1 LNVQAADRRIE
12 EPGGVAG
19 DGDGGDRVQPLVKA
33 DDLHLSYGPT
43 HVLRGAS
50 FLIHPGDK
58 IALVGPNGAGKT
70 TLFKLLTGALRP
82 DVGSIEFS
90 RDLRIAYLPQV
101 PDIAPETPVQDIL
114 AAATATAERIAKEL
128 AALEE
133 WMAGPT
139 AWEEPDAQEKMAR
152 YTDLQTQ
159 LATEKAKGKATN
171 SPLLNDL
178 GLPEETL
185 GANFGSLSGGERSKV
200 LLAKALSAAKETD
213 LLLLDEPTNHMDIP
227 TVEFIEQYLMDLKG
241 SVVVSAHDKYL
252 LDNVADRVFEVDHRR
267 IASYTGNY
275 TAYQGQRRAY
285 AAAVEAKRRR
295 NFNEVQ
301 RQLKIIEELKTR
313 NKFDAQVRSR
323 RTRMK
328 TIGQVTEVAPTQRKS
343 FRLLFQSESVPKE
356 CMQVSNVSKRFG
368 DRQLFSGVEFEVDG
382 GDKIGLIGPN
392 GAGKSTLIKILT
404 GRLKPDTGSV
414 QLKPAVSV
422 GYFDQHHE
430 GMEPERSLIDEVRT
444 LRDPPPPD
452 EWSRGLLGR
461 FHFSGDEVFKKVKEL
476 SGGERARLALAKFI
490 VGRHNLLVLDEPT
503 NHLDLESQEIVATA
517 LREYEGTLIVVSH
530 NRSFLDDI
538 CTRTAVIAHRRV
550 GVFPGNYS
558 DASAEARFKDFV
570 QSGAKGRYKV
580 LRAFKDWE
588 KDVKYHQGD
597 TITVTGL
604 ETQGF
609 RRLLRWAESEGRIEL
624 VA

>member
-1 LNVQAADRRIE
+1 
-12 EPGGVAG
+12 
-19 DGDGGDRVQPLVKA
+19 VQPLIKA

-70 TLFKLLTGALRP
+70 TIFKLLMGQLRP
-82 DVGSIEFS
+82 DLGAIEFS
-90 RDLRIAYLPQV
+90 RDLRVSYLPQV
-101 PDIAPETPVQDIL
+101 PDIPPATPVIEL
-114 AAATATAERIAKEL
+114 LSAPTATAERLAKEL
-128 AALEE
+128 AAYEE
-133 WMAGPT
+133 WMASPT
-139 AWEEPDAQEKMAR
+139 AWDEPDAQEKMAR
-152 YTDLQTQ
+152 YAELQTQ
-159 LATEKAKGKATN
+159 LATEKAKGKATD

-185 GANFGSLSGGERSKV
+185 DATFGALSGGERSKV
-200 LLAKALSAAKETD
+200 LLCKALSSAKDTD

-227 TVEFIEQYLMDLKG
+227 TVEFIEAYLMDLKG

-252 LDNVADRVFEVDHRR
+252 LDNVADRVFEVDHKRV
-267 IASYTGNY
+267 ASYTGNY
-275 TAYQGQRRAY
+275 TSYQGQRRAM
-285 AAAVEAKRRR
+285 AAAIEAKRRK
-295 NFNEVQ
+295 NLNEVQ
-301 RQLKIIEELKTR
+301 RQLKIIEELKVR

-328 TIGQVTEVAPTQRKS
+328 TIETVDAVAPSQRKS
-343 FRLLFQSESVPKE
+343 FRLLFQSETVPKE
-356 CMQVSNVSKRFG
+356 CMQVEGLSKRFG
-368 DRQLFSGVEFEVDG
+368 DRLLFSGVEFEVDG
-382 GDKIGLIGPN
+382 GDKIGLVGPN
-392 GAGKSTLIKILT
+392 GCGKSTLIKLLT

-414 QLKPAVSV
+414 TLKPAVTV

-430 GMEPERSLIDEVRT
+430 TLQPERSLIDEVRT

-461 FHFSGDEVFKKVKEL
+461 FHFVGDEVYKKVKEL

-503 NHLDLESQEIVATA
+503 NHLDLESQDIVATA
-517 LREYEGTLIVVSH
+517 LREYEGTLIIVSH

-538 CTRTAVIAHRRV
+538 CTRTAIIAHRKV

-558 DASAEARFKDFV
+558 DAAADRRLQDFV
-570 QSGAKGRYKV
+570 QSGAKGRYRVTK
-580 LRAFKDWE
+580 AFKDWE
-588 KDVKYHQGD
+588 KDVKYHQGE
-597 TITVTGL
+597 TITITGL
-604 ETQGF
+604 ETQAF
-609 RRLLRWAESEGRIEL
+609 RRLLRWAESDGRLEL
-624 VA
+624 MS

>member
-1 LNVQAADRRIE
+1 M
-12 EPGGVAG
+12 
-19 DGDGGDRVQPLVKA
+19 QPLVKA

-50 FLIHPGDK
+50 FIIHPGDK

-70 TLFKLLTGALRP
+70 SIFKMLSGALRP
-82 DVGSIEFS
+82 DLGAIEFS

-101 PDIAPETPVQDIL
+101 PDIPPATPVIEL
-114 AAATATAERIAKEL
+114 LSAPTATAQRLAREL
-128 AALEE
+128 ADLES
-133 WMAGPT
+133 WMASPT
-139 AWEEPDAQEKMAR
+139 AWDEPDANEKMAR
-152 YTDLQTQ
+152 YTDVQTQ
-159 LATEKAKGKATN
+159 YATEKAKGTATN

-185 GANFGSLSGGERSKV
+185 EATFGSLSGGERSKV
-200 LLAKALSAAKETD
+200 LLCKALSAAKETD

-252 LDNVADRVFEVDHRR
+252 LDNVADRVFEIDGRR
-267 IASYTGNY
+267 IADYTGDY
-275 TAYQGQRRAY
+275 TSFQAQKRALALAI
-285 AAAVEAKRRR
+285 AAKKKRQYH
-295 NFNEVQ
+295 EVQ
-301 RQLKIIEELKTR
+301 RQLRIIEELKVR

-328 TIGQVTEVAPTQRKS
+328 HIEQVREVSPTFGKH
-343 FRLLFQSESVPKE
+343 FRLMFQAESVPKE
-356 CMQVSNVSKRFG
+356 CLDVRGISKRYG
-368 DRQLFSGVEFEVDG
+368 DRTLFSGVDFEVEG
-382 GDKIGLIGPN
+382 GDKVGLIGPN
-392 GAGKSTLIKILT
+392 GSGKSTLIKLLT
-404 GRLKPDTGSV
+404 GRVAPDSGTV
-414 QLKPAVSV
+414 QKQPGVTI

-430 GMEPERSLIDEVRT
+430 GLDPDRSLIDEVRS

-461 FHFSGDEVFKKVKEL
+461 FFFSGDEVFKKVREL

-503 NHLDLESQEIVATA
+503 NHLDIESQEIVATA

-530 NRSFLDDI
+530 NRSFLDSF
-538 CTRTAVIAHRRV
+538 CTKTAVIAHRRV
-550 GVFPGNYS
+550 GLFSGNYTA
-558 DASAEARFKDFV
+558 ASGQKQFQDFV

-580 LRAFKDWE
+580 LRSFKDWE
-588 KDVKYHQGD
+588 KDAKYHQGD
-597 TITVTGL
+597 TITVTGM
-604 ETQGF
+604 ETQAF
-609 RRLLRWAESEGRIEL
+609 RRLLRWAEAEGRLEQ
-624 VA
+624 VS